1 LTGQLRIFGINDW
14 FNSNVLQLMM
24 LLLIN
29 LLTML
34 LNGFTQ
40 GFLLTE
46 FYRPHVLPASS
57 VLFALLTL
65 AICHV
70 TLFVNNVCIHSNVIK
85 VCSCCK
91 SRLTSVHL
99 IQNAFTKASIEWHSP
114 SGCVITLYVCV
125 LGVGMISQ
133 WGSLFNQNQIRN
145 STPNRVPT

>member
-1 LTGQLRIFGINDW
+1 
-14 FNSNVLQLMM
+14 MM

-99 IQNAFTKASIEWHSP
+99 IQNAFTKASIE
-114 SGCVITLYVCV
+114 
-125 LGVGMISQ
+125 
-133 WGSLFNQNQIRN
+133 
-145 STPNRVPT
+145 